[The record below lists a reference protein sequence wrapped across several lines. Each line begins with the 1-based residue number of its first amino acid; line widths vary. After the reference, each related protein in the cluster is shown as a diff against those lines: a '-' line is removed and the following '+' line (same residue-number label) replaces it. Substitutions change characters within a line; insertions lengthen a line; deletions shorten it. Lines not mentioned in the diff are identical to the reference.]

1 MTTIWCAGLGPKE
14 GWLDTT
20 RYKTEHS
27 PPPEE
32 GMSTE
37 PRPRDLK
44 EVVSWKMIVAVAAM
58 LLVILLPAVFVW
70 APFSELVVVIKNW
83 DSTYPVSGDFYS
95 IRGDIIYTPFTLN
108 PTEERTWSYSLCFG
122 MYDLYVH
129 HAYPNDEYSNGQR
142 LSVSLSFFETERLE
156 VVLTNPD

>member
-20 RYKTEHS
+20 RYKSEDSTL
-27 PPPEE
+27 PEE
-32 GMSTE
+32 GMSIE
-37 PRPRDLK
+37 PRHKPSKGDVDK
-44 EVVSWKMIVAVAAM
+44 KTIVAVAAM

-70 APFSELVVVIKNW
+70 VPFSELVVVLKNW

-95 IRGDIIYTPFTLN
+95 IRGDISYTSFTLN
-108 PTEERTWSYSLCFG
+108 PREERTWSYPLCFG
-122 MYDLYVH
+122 TYDLYVH
-129 HAYPNDEYSNGQR
+129 HAYPNDEYSNGER
-142 LSVSLSFFETERLE
+142 LSLSLSFFETERVE